1 MIIIHLTAFSFQ
13 GPLPLPLPLS
23 LPVFKLQRGPRI
35 YRVVLEKYSGNHKN
49 QLKHHHKLNS
59 QELKLPDNGK
69 ISITEL

>member
-35 YRVVLEKYSGNHKN
+35 YWVVLEKYSGNHKN
-49 QLKHHHKLNS
+49 QLKHKLNS

-69 ISITEL
+69 LSITEL